1 VYWIRNYREQVSVI
15 TTSQKKGASQNLPK
29 ENFHLQPQRALKMGK
44 DHIPKTRPDNDF
56 KLGKNPNAKDFNA
69 PRISIRKK
77 PKIKIKKNNKGFGQ

>member
-1 VYWIRNYREQVSVI
+1 
-15 TTSQKKGASQNLPK
+15 
-29 ENFHLQPQRALKMGK
+29 MGK